1 MKLTMTYSILGM
13 LFTFITFSLVK
24 TSLKAPVYC
33 IFVEVETFPLISM
46 PFFFMSLVLLT
57 LSIKRLFNRIN
68 FVQENEY
75 NAKDLSSYIDNVD
88 G

>member
-1 MKLTMTYSILGM
+1 MIYFVLGM

-33 IFVEVETFPLISM
+33 TFGEVETFPFISM
-46 PFFFMSLVLLT
+46 PFIFMSLVLLT
-57 LSIKRLFNRIN
+57 LSIKRLFNSIN
-68 FVQENEY
+68 FVKKNEY
-75 NAKDLSSYIDNVD
+75 SAKDLSSYIDNVD